1 MEEIMNEIKEKIEQ
15 IVAKL
20 KADKTL
26 LTRFKTQPVKVV
38 EELIGIDLPDDK
50 IQAVIDGVKA
60 KMEIEDAKDKLD
72 DAKDAIGGILKMFK
86 K

>member
-26 LTRFKTQPVKVV
+26 LVRFKTQPIKVV
-38 EELIGIDLPDDK
+38 EELLGVYLPDEPIEK
-50 IQAVIDGVKA
+50 IIKGVKA
-60 KMEIEDAKDKLD
+60 KMEIEAAKDKLD

>member
-26 LTRFKTQPVKVV
+26 LVRFKTQPVKVV

-60 KMEIEDAKDKLD
+60 KMEIEDAKDKFD
-72 DAKDAIGGILKMFK
+72 DAKDAIGGILNLFK